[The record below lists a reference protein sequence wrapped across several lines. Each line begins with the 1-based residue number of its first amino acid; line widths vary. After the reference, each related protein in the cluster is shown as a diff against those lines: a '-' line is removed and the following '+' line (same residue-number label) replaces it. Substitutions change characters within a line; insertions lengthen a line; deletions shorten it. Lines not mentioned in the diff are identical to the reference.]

1 MSVGDRICHNSELG
15 TIRFVGTIEGKPGQW
30 LGIEWDDPSRGKG
43 DGSIN
48 GLRYFQSRSPTGASF
63 LRPSAPSL
71 HFGRTFI
78 AALREKY
85 LEDLH
90 ATSIKEAI
98 VLGSSDGAIEVE
110 AVDMNK
116 VRNKFAQLEKLKE
129 VGLEN
134 YMISKAGPAG
144 EIKAVCPNIR
154 RLDLSRNLFASW
166 SEIIEIVEQ
175 IHALESL
182 TLHYNVFREL
192 SSPLTGSCRSVV
204 HLSLNRTGVTWEQA
218 LLIAPAFPSLK
229 RLEIGFNDLSSLDL
243 PVSSNVF
250 TAAPLELLALDGNTL
265 AKWNELVGTIKGIS
279 TLHTLMLTTERG
291 QRAAKHPRWSSLVK
305 LHGEPAEEAPSTDTG
320 KLQDRMMTVEVYRL
334 SEIPQNP
341 SHRPQV
347 VFQQTLQVLPN
358 MPIKTLRLK
367 LLKILKAKPATQIRV
382 FVKLRRDA
390 DDAGV
395 WGEVDLNLTRQSD
408 LVWWGIENGCHLGV
422 ALS

>member
-90 ATSIKEAI
+90 ATSTKEAI

-144 EIKAVCPNIR
+144 EIKAICPNIR

-175 IHALESL
+175 LHALESL

>member
-279 TLHTLMLTTERG
+279 TLHTLMLSENQIDRIP
-291 QRAAKHPRWSSLVK
+291 KPSSSDSTILSLATLV
-305 LHGEPAEEAPSTDTG
+305 LDGNPINDWDSIDALAEW
-320 KLQDRMMTVEVYRL
+320 
-334 SEIPQNP
+334 
-341 SHRPQV
+341 
-347 VFQQTLQVLPN
+347 FPN
-358 MPIKTLRLK
+358 ITTLRVADVP
-367 LLKILKAKPATQIRV
+367 LLNS
-382 FVKLRRDA
+382 
-390 DDAGV
+390 G
-395 WGEVDLNLTRQSD
+395 
-408 LVWWGIENGCHLGV
+408 
-422 ALS
+422 